1 MSLSLD
7 LLTDLMP
14 SILAFSTAVTTY
26 YNNKKNVI
34 TFYMSVL
41 KVIMVSASFIYL
53 LYLFYFRNQQKVESS
68 IRMALLQNLFTLIFA
83 FVAVYFIYKELINQK
98 VSKIAKNVSEVTSN
112 IVTNVS
118 EVTSNIATNI
128 SEVTSN
134 IGITTTTSK

>member
-68 IRMALLQNLFTLIFA
+68 IRMALLQNSFTLIFA
-83 FVAVYFIYKELINQK
+83 FVTVYFIYKELINK
-98 VSKIAKNVSEVTSN
+98 KIESVAKNVSEVTSN
-112 IVTNVS
+112 VTSNIS
-118 EVTSNIATNI
+118 QVTSNIATNV
-128 SEVTSN
+128 SEITSN
-134 IGITTTTSK
+134 MGLTESTK